1 MEKHLKKK
9 IDDDN
14 IDTTEM
20 VKKMMIKM
28 NILSENVHR
37 IERDQDTEIKKKED
51 DLKVIKQNEFWRMKR
66 KVNENKAKDEIKLK
80 KDKEEND
87 KNYIMKEKED
97 MTKAI
102 DDAVNQMGDIEQTA
116 WGIDLKTF
124 AIIAILLVAANCSNL
139 RRPLSSKKL
148 K

>member
-9 IDDDN
+9 TDDDN

-28 NILSENVHR
+28 DQLSENVHR
-37 IERDQDTEIKKKED
+37 IERDQDIEIKKKED
-51 DLKVIKQNEFWRMKR
+51 ELKVIKQNEFWRMKR
-66 KVNENKAKDEIKLK
+66 KVNEDKVKDEIKRK

-87 KNYIMKEKED
+87 KNYKMKEKED

-116 WGIDLKTF
+116 WGID
-124 AIIAILLVAANCSNL
+124 
-139 RRPLSSKKL
+139 
-148 K
+148 

>member
-1 MEKHLKKK
+1 MKTTINNMEKHLKKK
-9 IDDDN
+9 TDDDN

-28 NILSENVHR
+28 DQLSENVHR
-37 IERDQDTEIKKKED
+37 IERDQDIEIKKKED
-51 DLKVIKQNEFWRMKR
+51 ELKVIKQNEFWRMKR
-66 KVNENKAKDEIKLK
+66 KVNEDKVKDEIKRK

-87 KNYIMKEKED
+87 KNYKMKEKED

-116 WGIDLKTF
+116 WGID
-124 AIIAILLVAANCSNL
+124 
-139 RRPLSSKKL
+139 
-148 K
+148 